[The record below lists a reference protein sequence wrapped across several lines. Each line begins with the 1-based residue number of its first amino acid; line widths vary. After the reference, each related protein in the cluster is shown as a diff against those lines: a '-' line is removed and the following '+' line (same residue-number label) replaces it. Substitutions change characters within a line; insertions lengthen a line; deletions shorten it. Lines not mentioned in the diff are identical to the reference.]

1 MPLDGIFLSHVCS
14 ELQCACGSRIDKIF
28 QPSRDEL
35 LLSLRNTGFAKKLL
49 ICVRPGSSRLQYTCD
64 SFENPAVPPM
74 FCMLLRKH
82 LSGGKIVSITQD
94 GFERVLTINILA
106 TDEMGERKNI
116 KLITE
121 LIGNQSNI
129 ILVGADGKIIDSLR
143 RSDIEKNTRLIQP
156 GAVYKA
162 PDMLKK
168 TDPFDPSVKSLVLRN
183 TESMLSNSILD
194 TVAGVSPLVAREIE
208 FSAAKTDIFINDM
221 SEEQKTDFCS
231 AYDGFQDYAK
241 EGKPVM
247 LCSQDGTPKDFSYM
261 PITQYANKYTCRTF
275 DSFSE
280 MLDAFYSERD
290 RLERLRRSTANIGK
304 TLSNAAARIEKKLFL
319 RREEL
324 KKCKD
329 REKYRIFGE
338 LIKANIGLIEKGADF
353 ADVPNYYDENLA
365 NIRIALDPALS
376 PAANASKYFKEYR
389 KLCSAEQTLG
399 FLISDCE
406 SEQTYIKSV
415 QDALSRA
422 QSILE
427 IGEIRD
433 ELISAGYL
441 KQQKGNT
448 QKRKTSKPME
458 YISSDGFKILA
469 GRNNLQNDA
478 LTLRTANKDDI
489 WLHTKNIHGSHTV
502 IICDGKA
509 PPESTIIE
517 AAQIAAYHSQARN
530 SSQVPVDYTLVK
542 NVKKPAGARPGM
554 VIYKTN
560 KTVFVTPKDI

>member
-1 MPLDGIFLSHVCS
+1 MPLDGIFLANICS
-14 ELQCACGSRIDKIF
+14 ELQSACGSRIDKIF

-35 LLSLRNTGFAKKLL
+35 LIALRNTGFAKKLL
-49 ICVRPGSSRLQYTCD
+49 ICVRPGASRLQYTCD

-82 LSGGKIVSITQD
+82 LSGGKIVSVTQD
-94 GFERVLTINILA
+94 GFERALTLNILA

-156 GAVYKA
+156 GAIYTA

-168 TDPFDPSVKSLVLRN
+168 VDPFDEGVTSLVLKN
-183 TESMLSNSILD
+183 TDSMLSLSILD
-194 TVAGVSPLVAREIE
+194 TVAGVSPLISREIE
-208 FSAAKTDIFINDM
+208 FLSAKTDIAISDM

-231 AYDGFQDYAK
+231 AYDDFKNHAK
-241 EGKPVM
+241 YGKPVM
-247 LCSQDGTPKDFSYM
+247 LLSEDGTPKDFSYM
-261 PITQYANKYTCRTF
+261 PITQYKGKYTLRTY

-280 MLDAFYSERD
+280 LLDAFYSERD
-290 RLERLRRSTANIGK
+290 RLERLRRSTANISK

-324 KKCKD
+324 KKCED
-329 REKYRIFGE
+329 REKHRIFGE
-338 LIKANIGLIEKGADF
+338 LIKANIGLIEKGASF

-365 NIRIALDPALS
+365 TIRIVLDPALS

-406 SEQTYIKSV
+406 SEQSYIKSV

-422 QSILE
+422 ESVLE
-427 IGEIRD
+427 INEIYD
-433 ELISAGYL
+433 ELASAGYI
-441 KQQKGNT
+441 KKQKGNI
-448 QKRKTSKPME
+448 QKRKASKPLE
-458 YISSDGFKILA
+458 YTSSDGFKILV
-469 GRNNLQNDA
+469 GKNNLQNDT

-489 WLHTKNIHGSHTV
+489 WLHTKNIHGSHA
-502 IICDGKA
+502 IIVCDGKI
-509 PPESTIIE
+509 PPDCTIIE
-517 AAQIAAYHSQARN
+517 AAQVAAFHSQARN

-542 NVKKPAGARPGM
+542 NVKKPTGARPGM

-560 KTVFVTPKDI
+560 KTVFVTPKEI